1 MPVYPTQ
8 HESSLQA
15 KHYVEILST
24 KTAGL
29 FIKSSYQNQDAQ
41 QSSILLSKSRE
52 HLNYCKAAFCNSLF
66 YSLHCPLLSETANN
80 HFPTSR
86 VGSSLISAFN
96 KHRLLT
102 LYSAFGLRSSGA

>member
-15 KHYVEILST
+15 KHYFEILST

-29 FIKSSYQNQDAQ
+29 FIKSSNQNQDAQ
-41 QSSILLSKSRE
+41 QSSI

-80 HFPTSR
+80 HFPT
-86 VGSSLISAFN
+86 AE
-96 KHRLLT
+96 
-102 LYSAFGLRSSGA
+102 